1 MAKVSKKQDWAD
13 AYTDSSDMPYC
24 CVNLESIEIDGYVS
38 FDKIHS
44 LSQAIILDE
53 CSVEIPEYWYEY
65 KDNSN
70 PKCHLLSVIDDNGIK
85 LVTYKWWRKAKQRW
99 EYETETL
106 QILSKFH
113 F

>member
-1 MAKVSKKQDWAD
+1 MMKEIKKQEWAD
-13 AYTDSSDMPYC
+13 AYADSLDMPYC
-24 CVNLESIEIDGYVS
+24 RVDSDGIDIDGYVS
-38 FDKIHS
+38 LDEIHS

-53 CSVEIPEYWYEY
+53 CAVEIPEYWYKY

-70 PKCHLLSVIDDNGIK
+70 PKCHLLGVIDDNGAK
-85 LVTYKWWRKAKQRW
+85 LVTYKWWRPSKQRW

-106 QILSKFH
+106 QVLSKFH